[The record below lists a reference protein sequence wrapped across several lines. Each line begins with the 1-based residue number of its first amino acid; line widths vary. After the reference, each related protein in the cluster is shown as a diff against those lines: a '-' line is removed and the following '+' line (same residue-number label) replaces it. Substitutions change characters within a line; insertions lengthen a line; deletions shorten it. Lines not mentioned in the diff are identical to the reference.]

1 MSVWAAASRFL
12 RRVFPP
18 RVFFTALE
26 DGSVLMSDCCH
37 LFHSFVVLLSS
48 FVENDRMLLLM
59 LLLLKVEV
67 VVVKVLVLDM
77 DRSERFVKRLVIVAS
92 DAIVYLELNLVIGD

>member
-1 MSVWAAASRFL
+1 MSVCAAASRFL

-18 RVFFTALE
+18 RVFLTALD

-48 FVENDRMLLLM
+48 FVENDRMLLLIQILLLI

-77 DRSERFVKRLVIVAS
+77 D
-92 DAIVYLELNLVIGD
+92 